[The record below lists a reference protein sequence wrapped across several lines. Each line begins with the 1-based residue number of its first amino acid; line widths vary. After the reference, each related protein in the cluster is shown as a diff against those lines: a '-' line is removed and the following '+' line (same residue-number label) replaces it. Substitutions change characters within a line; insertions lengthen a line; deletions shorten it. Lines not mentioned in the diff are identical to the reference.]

1 MTAVEAVDLKEHRPR
16 FSRRRAA
23 AAGGCAVYVYMC
35 GGLWSLYSLALQ
47 PHFEEEED
55 RGCRER
61 SKGEERPF
69 FEAANSLTASQPQLP
84 LPLHW
89 RAARHRAGGAAAVHC
104 GSTSGC
110 EIVNTL
116 LSWGVLALKAEERL
130 RKGRGC

>member
-16 FSRRRAA
+16 FSRRRTA
-23 AAGGCAVYVYMC
+23 AAGGCAVYIYVEVFAASTASPC
-35 GGLWSLYSLALQ
+35 SLNSKKKKIEAAGSVQ
-47 PHFEEEED
+47 K
-55 RGCRER
+55 ER
-61 SKGEERPF
+61 SVRFSRLP
-69 FEAANSLTASQPQLP
+69 TASQPQLP

-89 RAARHRAGGAAAVHC
+89 RATRHHAGGAAAVHC

-130 RKGRGC
+130 RKGRGCC